1 MGVFL
6 ERLGMVS
13 VEQFFYIQ
21 AGVVWSAGVFFGM
34 IV

>member
-13 VEQFFYIQ
+13 VEQFFISKPMLFGQ
-21 AGVVWSAGVFFGM
+21 LVFFLE
-34 IV
+34 